1 MHVLIKALISVG
13 IILVA
18 TAVARRLPSTAGLI
32 GVMPLTG
39 ALILVWVHL
48 ENNGDP
54 EVMQDFTKGAFWGM
68 VPTILFFL
76 AAFICFKKQL
86 SLPMVLA
93 VSFGIW
99 LAGAFV
105 HQWFLK

>member
-39 ALILVWVHL
+39 ALILTWVYL
-48 ENNGDP
+48 ENRGDS
-54 EVMQDFTKGAFWGM
+54 EIMQEFARGAFWGM